1 MQIIC
6 RSSAVWARR
15 ACRQETAVYRTETP
29 DAQPEKRRKGTK
41 CSLRISS
48 SDIDVSMLF
57 EFIQSPT
64 VNYVHLGLAHQKEA
78 TRALLDAHLKV
89 LNVNLLTL

>member
-1 MQIIC
+1 M
-6 RSSAVWARR
+6 
-15 ACRQETAVYRTETP
+15 
-29 DAQPEKRRKGTK
+29 
-41 CSLRISS
+41 RISS